1 MADLPHDRLLPDE
14 PPFTNVGIDYFGP
27 FEIKRGRTLI
37 KRYGVIFTCLTLRA
51 VHIEIASSL
60 DTDSCIHALRRF
72 ISRRGQVQTIRSD
85 NGTNFIGAER
95 ELRKAIQ
102 SLNSDRI
109 QTTLLEKGVRWI
121 FNPPTASHHGGVW
134 ERQIR
139 TVRKILNSIVKQQ
152 SLDEESLQT
161 LLCEVE
167 AIINSRPI
175 TKVSNDPNDLEPL
188 TPNHLLLLKVKPSM
202 SPGVFD
208 KADLYSRRRWRQ
220 VQYMADLFWKRWVK
234 EYLPDL
240 QERQKWQSLM
250 KNLKPGDIVL
260 IADESAPRNSWVMG
274 RVLQTFTENKG
285 LVRQAQV
292 KTKTNTLLRPVTKLC
307 LLLEADL

>member
-1 MADLPHDRLLPDE
+1 M
-14 PPFTNVGIDYFGP
+14 
-27 FEIKRGRTLI
+27 
-37 KRYGVIFTCLTLRA
+37 
-51 VHIEIASSL
+51 
-60 DTDSCIHALRRF
+60 
-72 ISRRGQVQTIRSD
+72 
-85 NGTNFIGAER
+85 
-95 ELRKAIQ
+95 
-102 SLNSDRI
+102 
-109 QTTLLEKGVRWI
+109 
-121 FNPPTASHHGGVW
+121 
-134 ERQIR
+134 
-139 TVRKILNSIVKQQ
+139 
-152 SLDEESLQT
+152 
-161 LLCEVE
+161 E

-202 SPGVFD
+202 SPGFFD

-274 RVLQTFTENKG
+274 RVLQTFTDNKG